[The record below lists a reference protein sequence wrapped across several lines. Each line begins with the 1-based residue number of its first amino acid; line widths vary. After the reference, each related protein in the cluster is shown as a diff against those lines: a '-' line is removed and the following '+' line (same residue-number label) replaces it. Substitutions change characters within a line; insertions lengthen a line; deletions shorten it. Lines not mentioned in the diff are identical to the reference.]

1 MSYRLG
7 LVEGM
12 VIDYAG
18 QLELTAPCV
27 KDLVDVLVPVPRS
40 QGVPAIVE
48 LAGKAQTATWITSWR
63 GQGVDPV
70 KTIETLQVEQQR
82 VGTDMQKAFD
92 ELRAAIDPA
101 NRVDQ

>member
-1 MSYRLG
+1 M
-7 LVEGM
+7 
-12 VIDYAG
+12 
-18 QLELTAPCV
+18 
-27 KDLVDVLVPVPRS
+27 
-40 QGVPAIVE
+40 PAIVE

-101 NRVDQ
+101 NRVDQQLWLAGAGRMAEPGEGGWRRDRG

>member
-1 MSYRLG
+1 
-7 LVEGM
+7 M

-18 QLELTAPCV
+18 QLELTAPYV
-27 KDLVDVLVPVPRS
+27 KDLVDVLVPVPSS